1 MNEDKRQ
8 KLTKDLQTIQFL
20 SEFLL
25 NAKENNINMY
35 IDEKRVLT
43 EINQKAEFVERI
55 MNEKEEL

>member
-1 MNEDKRQ
+1 MEM
-8 KLTKDLQTIQFL
+8 FL
-20 SEFLL
+20 
-25 NAKENNINMY
+25 KENNINMY

>member
-1 MNEDKRQ
+1 MNENKRQ

-20 SEFLL
+20 LEFLL